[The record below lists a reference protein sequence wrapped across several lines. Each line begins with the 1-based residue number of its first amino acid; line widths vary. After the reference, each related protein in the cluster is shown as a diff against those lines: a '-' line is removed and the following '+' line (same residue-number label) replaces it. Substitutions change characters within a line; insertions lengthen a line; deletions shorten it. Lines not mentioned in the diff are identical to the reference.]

1 MQLDVMRAFRRC
13 CPFHKEIRGEIVV
26 AIRKGAA
33 EWFTFELQR
42 YQLANNKRH
51 GRLERHACI
60 YYTVIYP
67 VETFMGDIIQ
77 LSASLLMVLSSSLFI
92 FLLLL
97 LLLLVHFSGDAFE
110 NEKVCFLNSLV
121 IQHVL

>member
-42 YQLANNKRH
+42 YKNPPITKDTVALNGTRASIIELYTIPP
-51 GRLERHACI
+51 RL
-60 YYTVIYP
+60 
-67 VETFMGDIIQ
+67 
-77 LSASLLMVLSSSLFI
+77 LW
-92 FLLLL
+92 
-97 LLLLVHFSGDAFE
+97 
-110 NEKVCFLNSLV
+110 
-121 IQHVL
+121 